1 MVFQICFDV
10 YESTTQHFV
19 DSVSYPDYP
28 FHFEIKGFGLHW
40 TFLGLSPEAS
50 SSTVLYHFVCNLT
63 TIVLI

>member
-28 FHFEIKGFGLHW
+28 FHIELRGLVYIGHFW
-40 TFLGLSPEAS
+40 VYLLKLLRVRFCTI
-50 SSTVLYHFVCNLT
+50 LYV
-63 TIVLI
+63 I